1 MEKYPINWGPSP
13 FFWVRPHFF
22 GAIFFTCTATISR
35 KIRGLVIRFC
45 GWRSC
50 ACIVFN
56 SIAPTMPN
64 WLLPEYIADVLPSEA
79 RKIEELRRLMLDN
92 FRLYGYELVMPPM
105 LEYVESLLTGAGA
118 DTDLRTFKLVD
129 QISGRMLGL
138 RADMTTQVARI
149 DAHLLNRATVTRLC
163 YAGSVLHTR
172 PSGLHSTREPFQIGA
187 EIYGHAGLEADAEIQ
202 ELALGSLALAGFSD
216 VRLDLTHVGVLRAI
230 LAQDPAATKDYEAI
244 VTLLR
249 GKDVPGLQQQTAK
262 YNETTRAALLALPN
276 LYGDVEVLKR
286 AREVLPALPGITHA
300 LAELA
305 ALAASAIGR
314 ADVAIDLADL
324 RGYQYESG
332 AMFALYVPGLPNAVA
347 RGGRYDHVGEAFG
360 RARPATG
367 FSLDLRELARL
378 LPTAERK
385 HSIRAPWGN
394 APELK
399 EKIAE
404 LRKSGEVVIQSLP
417 GHNDEQDEFE
427 CDRALVLD
435 ESGSN
440 WILKNLG

>member
-1 MEKYPINWGPSP
+1 
-13 FFWVRPHFF
+13 
-22 GAIFFTCTATISR
+22 
-35 KIRGLVIRFC
+35 
-45 GWRSC
+45 
-50 ACIVFN
+50 
-56 SIAPTMPN
+56 MPN
-64 WLLPEYIADVLPSEA
+64 WLLPENIADVLPSEA

-92 FRLYGYELVMPPM
+92 FRLYGYELVMPPL
-105 LEYVESLLTGAGA
+105 LEYVDSLLTGAGK

-138 RADMTTQVARI
+138 RADMTIQVARI
-149 DAHLLNRATVTRLC
+149 DAHLLNRASVTRLC

-172 PSGLHSTREPFQIGA
+172 PSGLHATREPLQIGA

-202 ELALGSLALAGFSD
+202 ELALASLALAGFSE
-216 VRLDLTHVGVLRAI
+216 VRLDLSHVGVLRALI
-230 LAQDPAATKDYEAI
+230 ADDEAARKDEAALYA
-244 VTLLR
+244 LLR
-249 GKDVPGLQQQTAK
+249 AKDTPGLEALTCGYAPV
-262 YNETTRAALLALPN
+262 TRAALLALPN
-276 LYGDVEVLKR
+276 LYGDIDVLAR
-286 AREVLPALPGITHA
+286 ARAVLPAFPGVAKA

-305 ALAASAIGR
+305 ALAGSALGR
-314 ADVAIDLADL
+314 AEVAIDLADL

-394 APELK
+394 APELR
-399 EKIAE
+399 EQIAQ
-404 LRKSGEVVIQSLP
+404 LRKAGEVVIQSMP
-417 GHNDEQDEFE
+417 GHDNEQDEFE
-427 CDRALVLD
+427 CDRVLVLED
-435 ESGSN
+435 SN

>member
-1 MEKYPINWGPSP
+1 
-13 FFWVRPHFF
+13 
-22 GAIFFTCTATISR
+22 
-35 KIRGLVIRFC
+35 
-45 GWRSC
+45 
-50 ACIVFN
+50 
-56 SIAPTMPN
+56 MPN
-64 WLLPEYIADVLPSEA
+64 WLLPENIADVLPSEA
-79 RKIEELRRLMLDN
+79 RKIEELRRIMLDN
-92 FRLYGYELVMPPM
+92 FRLYGYELVMPPL
-105 LEYVESLLTGAGA
+105 LEYLESLMTGAGK

-129 QISGRMLGL
+129 QLSGRMLGL

-172 PSGLHSTREPFQIGA
+172 PSGLHATREPLQIGA

-202 ELALGSLALAGFSD
+202 ELALASLALAGFDS
-216 VRLDLTHVGVLRAI
+216 VRLDLSHVGLLRAI
-230 LAQDPAATKDYEAI
+230 IAQDAAAVRDEAALY
-244 VTLLR
+244 TLLR
-249 GKDVPGLQQQTAK
+249 AKDAPGLRELTAG
-262 YNETTRAALLALPN
+262 YDAVTRDALLALPN
-276 LYGDVEVLKR
+276 LYGDIDVLAR
-286 AREVLPALPGITHA
+286 AREVLPPLPGVLKA

-305 ALAASAIGR
+305 ALAGSALGR
-314 ADVAIDLADL
+314 AEVAIDLADL

-385 HSIRAPWGN
+385 HSIRAPWGS

-404 LRKSGEVVIQSLP
+404 LRKAGEVVIQSMP
-417 GHNDEQDEFE
+417 GHSNEQDEFE
-427 CDRALVLD
+427 CDRVLVLAD
-435 ESGSN
+435 NGSS

>member
-1 MEKYPINWGPSP
+1 
-13 FFWVRPHFF
+13 
-22 GAIFFTCTATISR
+22 
-35 KIRGLVIRFC
+35 
-45 GWRSC
+45 
-50 ACIVFN
+50 
-56 SIAPTMPN
+56 MPN

-230 LAQDPAATKDYEAI
+230 LAQDPAATRDYDII
-244 VTLLR
+244 VNLLR

-262 YNETTRAALLALPN
+262 YNEATRAALLALPN

-314 ADVAIDLADL
+314 ANVAIDLADL